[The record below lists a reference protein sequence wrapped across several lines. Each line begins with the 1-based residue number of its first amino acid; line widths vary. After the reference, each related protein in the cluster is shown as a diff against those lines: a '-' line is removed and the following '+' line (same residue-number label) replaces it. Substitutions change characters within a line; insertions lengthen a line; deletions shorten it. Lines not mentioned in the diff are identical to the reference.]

1 MPSFGKS
8 DARAPKKAIA
18 GRKPRTSTA
27 DKAAAKSGF
36 PKGAGNGRAGSNFKP
51 KEDGRGGRSE
61 FRASNTDA
69 PRAPRAKGAFF
80 EARAPKTYGS
90 RDERPSYGRDD
101 RAPREDRGGYQGRTE
116 RPSYGRD
123 DRAPR
128 TGDRDSRPSYGNRD
142 DRAPRTDDRGG
153 YQGRSERPSY
163 GRPGSA
169 AGGRN
174 SREMNGGREDRGRD
188 WTPRAAE
195 GTGRP
200 SRPAYNSDRPSYG
213 NRDDRAPRTDDRGG
227 RPSFGR
233 GRDDRDAR
241 PARRDGTS
249 RDSGFADKNRT
260 FGNREDRPA
269 RSGFGGGFGDRNRA
283 ERPSYGKSDSTR
295 FEDRTAKRGWS
306 EDRGRDSGRDSSREE
321 RNPNRPDRAAR
332 DDSRESSFR
341 GARDSNPNKKA
352 FFEDKV
358 LERLDAVEASEAI
371 TTDTFAEMGLH
382 PRILEALTGM
392 GAASPFPIQA
402 STIPAA
408 ISGRDVLGRGKTGSG
423 KTIAFTVPLV
433 MKLVAAG
440 SVPRKPGK
448 PRALILAPTRELAD
462 QIDRTV
468 NGVARAVGFYTTC
481 IYGGVPQRK
490 QENAMSRGVDIV
502 VATPGR
508 LEDLIS
514 QRIIDLSEVETL
526 VVDEADHMCDLGF
539 IEGVRRIMRATGDSQ
554 KLLFSATLDREVDAL
569 VKEFLP
575 DPYVYEVPNEE
586 NDTANIIHRVMTVD
600 PEDRSQ
606 VLLRLVQG
614 HGKSIIFTRTK
625 MTAERLSESLTAAGV
640 PAARLHGDLNQNQR
654 NRNLERFTKGGC
666 RVLVATD
673 VAARGIHVDDVAFVI
688 QVDPPEEYKT
698 YLHRSGRTGRANKEG
713 TVITLIPRSRRRR
726 MEDLLRRAERD
737 GIFSEVRPAS
747 ELLVELAGPIAP
759 IPAPESLDF
768 GDSRGGSSR
777 EGGRGGSG
785 RSGGGRGGSGG
796 GRGNYGGSG
805 KGRWADKPK
814 GEGRPRAKK
823 YAN

>member
-1 MPSFGKS
+1 MPTFGKS
-8 DARAPKKAIA
+8 NARP
-18 GRKPRTSTA
+18 G
-27 DKAAAKSGF
+27 
-36 PKGAGNGRAGSNFKP
+36 KGASADRNGKTPTGRGRAGSTSNFKP
-51 KEDGRGGRSE
+51 REDGRGGRSE
-61 FRASNTDA
+61 FRAAGSDA
-69 PRAPRAKGAFF
+69 PRKPRAKGAFF
-80 EARAPKTYGS
+80 EERAPKTYGDS
-90 RDERPSYGRDD
+90 PRSERPSYGN
-101 RAPREDRGGYQGRTE
+101 
-116 RPSYGRD
+116 RD

-128 TGDRDSRPSYGNRD
+128 TGDRDSRPSYGDRDSRPSYGNRD
-142 DRAPRTDDRGG
+142 DRGARGG
-153 YQGRSERPSY
+153 DRPAY

-188 WTPRAAE
+188 WAPRGNE
-195 GTGRP
+195 GTGAAARKP
-200 SRPAYNSDRPSYG
+200 RYNADDRAARDGRPAYNSERPSYGNRDGAARSERPSYG
-213 NRDDRAPRTDDRGG
+213 NRDDRAPRTGDRDS

-241 PARRDGTS
+241 PARREDE
-249 RDSGFADKNRT
+249 RQPRT

-269 RSGFGGGFGDRNRA
+269 RAGFGGGFGDRNRA
-283 ERPSYGKSDSTR
+283 ERPSYGKSDSSR
-295 FEDRTAKRGWS
+295 FEDRNAKRGSWS
-306 EDRGRDSGRDSSREE
+306 ED

-332 DDSRESSFR
+332 DDSRESTFR

-371 TTDTFAEMGLH
+371 TSNTFDEMGLH
-382 PRILEALTGM
+382 PRIIESLTGM
-392 GAASPFPIQA
+392 GAATPFPIQA

-468 NGVARAVGFYTTC
+468 NGIARAVGFYTTC

-508 LEDLIS
+508 LEDLMS

-539 IEGVRRIMRATGDSQ
+539 IEGVRRIMRAAGDSQ

-698 YLHRSGRTGRANKEG
+698 YLHRSGRTGRANAEG

-737 GIFSEVRPAS
+737 GIFSEVRPTS

-777 EGGRGGSG
+777 EGGRG
-785 RSGGGRGGSGG
+785 RSGGGRSGGSG
-796 GRGNYGGSG
+796 GRGNYGGQG

>member
-1 MPSFGKS
+1 MPTFGNS
-8 DARAPKKAIA
+8 SARAPKKAIA

-27 DKAAAKSGF
+27 DKAAAKSGL
-36 PKGAGNGRAGSNFKP
+36 PKGAGHGKIR
-51 KEDGRGGRSE
+51 EDGRGGRAPQRE
-61 FRASNTDA
+61 YKLDA

-80 EARAPKTYGS
+80 EDRPKKTYGAKNDYS
-90 RDERPSYGRDD
+90 AGERGGSRDTAPSRGGYNRDERP
-101 RAPREDRGGYQGRTE
+101 A
-116 RPSYGRD
+116 
-123 DRAPR
+123 
-128 TGDRDSRPSYGNRD
+128 RPSYGNRD
-142 DRAPRTDDRGG
+142 GAPARGG
-153 YQGRSERPSY
+153 YNRDDRPA
-163 GRPGSA
+163 RPAFGN
-169 AGGRN
+169 RD
-174 SREMNGGREDRGRD
+174 DR
-188 WTPRAAE
+188 PA
-195 GTGRP
+195 
-200 SRPAYNSDRPSYG
+200 RPAYGNRDDRPARPERSIDGRRDWSPRGNEGSGRPAKKTWNDRDDRSARPSYG
-213 NRDDRAPRTDDRGG
+213 NRDE
-227 RPSFGR
+227 RPARPAFGN
-233 GRDDRDAR
+233 RDDRPARPSYGNRDER
-241 PARRDGTS
+241 PARRD
-249 RDSGFADKNRT
+249 SG
-260 FGNREDRPA
+260 REQSDRP
-269 RSGFGGGFGDRNRA
+269 SFGGGFGDRNRA

-295 FEDRTAKRGWS
+295 FEDRNAKRGNFS
-306 EDRGRDSGRDSSREE
+306 GDRNSRSNDFEA

-332 DDSRESSFR
+332 DDSRESTFR

-371 TTDTFAEMGLH
+371 TTDTFAEMDLH
-382 PRILEALTGM
+382 PRILAALTGM
-392 GAASPFPIQA
+392 GADTPFPIQA

-468 NGVARAVGFYTTC
+468 NGIARAVGFYTTC

-514 QRIIDLSEVETL
+514 QRIVDLSEVETL

-586 NDTANIIHRVMTVD
+586 NDTANITHRVMTVD

-654 NRNLERFTKGGC
+654 NRNLERFIKGGC

-698 YLHRSGRTGRANKEG
+698 YLHRSGRTGRANAEG

-785 RSGGGRGGSGG
+785 RSGGGRSGGSG
-796 GRGNYGGSG
+796 GRGNYGGQG
-805 KGRWADKPK
+805 KGRWSDKPK

>member
-1 MPSFGKS
+1 MPGFGKS
-8 DARAPKKAIA
+8 SSRAPKGA
-18 GRKPRTSTA
+18 
-27 DKAAAKSGF
+27 
-36 PKGAGNGRAGSNFKP
+36 AGNNFKP
-51 KEDGRGGRSE
+51 RENGKSRDSGFSNKGGGAPTSGRAPHRAADGTGPS
-61 FRASNTDA
+61 
-69 PRAPRAKGAFF
+69 RAPRAKGAFF
-80 EARAPKTYGS
+80 ENGPKKTYGDSPRGERPAYGNDRNS
-90 RDERPSYGRDD
+90 RPAAGRTSPREMNGGREDRGRDWTPRNGEGTGAPARKPRYNADDRAARDGRPSYGNDRPSYGNRDD
-101 RAPREDRGGYQGRTE
+101 RAPR
-116 RPSYGRD
+116 RD
-123 DRAPR
+123 F
-128 TGDRDSRPSYGNRD
+128 GDRDSRPSYGNRD
-142 DRAPRTDDRGG
+142 DRAPRRDFGDRD
-153 YQGRSERPSY
+153 SRPSY
-163 GRPGSA
+163 GNDRPRFGGSD
-169 AGGRN
+169 
-174 SREMNGGREDRGRD
+174 DRRG
-188 WTPRAAE
+188 
-195 GTGRP
+195 
-200 SRPAYNSDRPSYG
+200 NDRPSYG
-213 NRDDRAPRTDDRGG
+213 NRDDRAPRRDFGDRAQRPAGGMSNRPWEDRNESRRDFASRDDRG
-227 RPSFGR
+227 P
-233 GRDDRDAR
+233 
-241 PARRDGTS
+241 RRN
-249 RDSGFADKNRT
+249 F
-260 FGNREDRPA
+260 
-269 RSGFGGGFGDRNRA
+269 
-283 ERPSYGKSDSTR
+283 
-295 FEDRTAKRGWS
+295 S
-306 EDRGRDSGRDSSREE
+306 ED

-332 DDSRESSFR
+332 DDSRESTFR

-358 LERLDAVEASEAI
+358 LERLEAVEQSEAI
-371 TTDTFAEMGLH
+371 TADSFEAMGLH
-382 PRILEALTGM
+382 PKVLIALEGM
-392 GAASPFPIQA
+392 GASTPFPIQA

-433 MKLVAAG
+433 TKLIAAG
-440 SVPRKPGK
+440 SVPRKAGK

-468 NGVARAVGFYTTC
+468 NGIARAVGFYTTC

-508 LEDLIS
+508 LEDLMA

-526 VVDEADHMCDLGF
+526 IVDEADHMCDLGF
-539 IEGVRRIMRATGDSQ
+539 IEGVRRIMRAAGDSQ

-586 NDTANIIHRVMTVD
+586 NDTANITHRVMTVD

-606 VLLRLVQG
+606 VLLRIVQG
-614 HGKSIIFTRTK
+614 EGKSIIFTRTK
-625 MTAERLSESLTAAGV
+625 MTAERLSESLTQAGV

-654 NRNLERFTKGGC
+654 NRNLERFTKGAV

-673 VAARGIHVDDVAFVI
+673 VAARGIHVDDVAFVV

-737 GIFSEVRPAS
+737 GIFSDVRPSS
-747 ELLVELAGPIAP
+747 ELLEQLAGPIAP
-759 IPAPESLDF
+759 PPAPEALDF
-768 GDSRGGSSR
+768 GDSRGGNGGRGR
-777 EGGRGGSG
+777 EGRGGSG
-785 RSGGGRGGSGG
+785 GGRSG

-823 YAN
+823 YND